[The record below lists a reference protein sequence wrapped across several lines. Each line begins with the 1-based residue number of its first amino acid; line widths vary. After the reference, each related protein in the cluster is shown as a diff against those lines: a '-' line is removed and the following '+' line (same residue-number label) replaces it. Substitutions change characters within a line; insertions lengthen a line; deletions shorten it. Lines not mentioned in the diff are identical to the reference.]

1 MNGIEQQPSAEV
13 LETVT
18 SVKETSQTI
27 VEQTVRSEDVV
38 LESLKPAEDIAST
51 VAEPEASAQVAPTEV
66 EAAPPT
72 AEVIAKPVEES
83 LPTAFVPVPEAP

>member
-38 LESLKPAEDIAST
+38 LESLKPDEDIASP

-66 EAAPPT
+66 
-72 AEVIAKPVEES
+72 
-83 LPTAFVPVPEAP
+83 